1 MMRKITQT
9 QILEKIEK
17 EKDELTAIEIILD
30 GETANTPNRPLLSPE
45 PASIIFN
52 DKLFSTGYE
61 IEEGYTFELLK
72 TIKKA
77 LPEDVLL
84 IWFKDLDLPEAW
96 RQAYQDGGILERF
109 PDDRRLKFY
118 PYNMMN
124 EQFCIDRNLL
134 WDITGEFKGT
144 PHEVT
149 KEKCM
154 WRWSIIEWYKN
165 HLI

>member
-1 MMRKITQT
+1 MMRKITKT
-9 QILEKIEK
+9 QILEKIEN

-30 GETANTPNRPLLSPE
+30 GETANTPNRPLQSPE

-52 DKLFSTGYE
+52 DKLFSKGYE
-61 IEEGYTFELLK
+61 IEEGYTFDLLK

-84 IWFKDLDLPEAW
+84 IWFKDSDLPEAW
-96 RQAYQDGGILERF
+96 RQAYKDGGILERF

-118 PYNMMN
+118 PYNEMN

-134 WDITGEFKGT
+134 WDITDEFKGT
-144 PHEVT
+144 PHELT
-149 KEKCM
+149 EDKCKY
-154 WRWSIIEWYKN
+154 RFEIIKWYKN